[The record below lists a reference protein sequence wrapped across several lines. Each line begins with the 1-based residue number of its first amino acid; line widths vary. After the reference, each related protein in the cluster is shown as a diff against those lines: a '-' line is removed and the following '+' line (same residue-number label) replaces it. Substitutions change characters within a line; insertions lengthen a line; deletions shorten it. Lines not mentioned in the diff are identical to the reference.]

1 MTKNL
6 IPGHM
11 WSTAERWT
19 YYATVVAAFL
29 GVSVLAWDVGPFTL
43 FPYRVLVAALGMLL
57 LWHAARSRAELR
69 RFSHV
74 KLYVLFLFVWG
85 LYGGVSMMWAVSTT
99 AAALEFGLL
108 VVGTAFILLTIFYV
122 ETELELRRLHWIW
135 IGVFVAFVGIGL
147 WEHITGLHLP
157 VSGYFGTTDRRF
169 LFRPT
174 AVFGNPNDYAAFLAI
189 GLPFVLMKFLHGRSI
204 VKGLL
209 LPVTGGV
216 AVYLILMTGARA
228 SLFAVLLELV
238 VLVALG
244 AADRT
249 FRSRLNRW
257 LKLGVIV
264 SAVMLPNAI
273 PYVDDLGGRT
283 VQGSMVDQVA
293 STVDQVAETAE
304 QAGAAGGSVNVRWNL
319 VRNGVVFIGETY
331 GVGVGAGNAEW
342 WMEHRPEYDTSTTY
356 SLHNWWLELTVT
368 YGVLI
373 AMGFLIFYLGML
385 LGLWR
390 AWLHAVKPE
399 MRALYGGLVVSMVGF
414 VLASLGPSSVVGLK
428 PIWVLWGSGLAALSI
443 ARTER
448 ASFEC
453 TS

>member
-6 IPGHM
+6 IPGYI

-19 YYATVVAAFL
+19 YYAAVVAAFL

-57 LWHAARSRAELR
+57 LWRAARSRAELR

-74 KLYVLFLFVWG
+74 KLYVLFLLVWG
-85 LYGGVSMMWAVSTT
+85 LYGGVSMTWAVSTT

-157 VSGYFGTTDRRF
+157 VSGYFGMTDRRF

-174 AVFGNPNDYAAFLAI
+174 GVFGNPNDYAAFLAI
-189 GLPFVLMKFLHGRSI
+189 GLPFVLMKFLYGRSI

-216 AVYLILMTGARA
+216 AVYLILVTGARA

-244 AADRT
+244 ATDRT
-249 FRSRLNRW
+249 FRSRLNQW

-264 SAVMLPNAI
+264 LAVMVPNVI

-293 STVDQVAETAE
+293 ETANQVAETAE
-304 QAGAAGGSVNVRWNL
+304 QGGAKGESINVRWNL
-319 VRNGVVFIGETY
+319 VRNGVVFVGETY

-342 WMEHRPEYDTSTTY
+342 WMEHHAHFDTSEIY
-356 SLHNWWLELTVT
+356 SLHNWWLELLVSYGILITAGFAFFYIGISRGVWQAWRTVRT
-368 YGVLI
+368 
-373 AMGFLIFYLGML
+373 
-385 LGLWR
+385 
-390 AWLHAVKPE
+390 PE
-399 MRALYGGLVVSMVGF
+399 VRALYGGLVVSMIGF
-414 VLASLGPSSVVGLK
+414 VLASLGPSSIIGIK
-428 PIWVLWGSGLAALSI
+428 PFWLLLASGLAAVSV
-443 ARTER
+443 RRR
-448 ASFEC
+448 ASEA
-453 TS
+453 T